1 MQEVWLQQTIWT
13 ILPPLIAIA
22 LALWTKEV
30 YFSLLVG
37 IFSGALMFANFN
49 PLGALETTF
58 TSWGKRS
65 GETLTLLYSSFY
77 WAC

>member
-37 IFSGALMFANFN
+37 IFSG
-49 PLGALETTF
+49 
-58 TSWGKRS
+58 R
-65 GETLTLLYSSFY
+65 
-77 WAC
+77 